1 MVSQLTACGHN
12 AGFGPRIE
20 RIALRPAGGARENGG
35 TMKHDADVFQGLIR
49 GRRSIRRYKPDPI
62 PEAALQRV
70 LEAATWAPSAHN
82 RQPWRFVVLSRVADR
97 EALARRMGELLRA
110 ARTAD
115 GDDSADIEVDVS
127 RSYARIAGAAA
138 AVVVFLTM
146 EDMDTYPDPRR
157 SHAEELMAV
166 QGAAMATQNLLI
178 AAHAEGLGACWMC
191 APLFC
196 QEEVGAALGVP
207 PHWRAQALVTLG
219 YPASKGKPA
228 NRRPVADVTLRGGR

>member
-1 MVSQLTACGHN
+1 MT
-12 AGFGPRIE
+12 
-20 RIALRPAGGARENGG
+20 G
-35 TMKHDADVFQGLIR
+35 TMSEEATAFHVLIR
-49 GRRSIRRYKPDPI
+49 GRRSIRRYQ
-62 PEAALQRV
+62 PEAIPADALQRI

-82 RQPWRFVVLSRVADR
+82 RQPWRFAVLTDQVER

-115 GDDSADIEVDVS
+115 GDDIQDIEGDVS
-127 RSYARIAGAAA
+127 RSYNRIAGAAA
-138 AVVVFLTM
+138 AVVVFMTM
-146 EDMDTYPDPRR
+146 EDMDTYPDARR
-157 SHAEELMAV
+157 SRAEELMAV
-166 QGAAMATQNLLI
+166 QGAAMATQSLLL

-207 PHWRAQALVTLG
+207 AHWQAQALITLG

-228 NRRPVADVTLRGGR
+228 SRRPLPEVMFEPPQ

>member
-1 MVSQLTACGHN
+1 MNEEA
-12 AGFGPRIE
+12 A
-20 RIALRPAGGARENGG
+20 
-35 TMKHDADVFQGLIR
+35 VFQSLIR
-49 GRRSIRRYKPDPI
+49 GRRSIRRYLPEPV
-62 PEAALQRV
+62 PEAVLQRV

-82 RQPWRFVVLSRVADR
+82 RQPWRFVVLSEPAHR

-115 GDDSADIEVDVS
+115 ADDTADIEADVS

-138 AVVVFLTM
+138 AIVVFLTM
-146 EDMDTYPDPRR
+146 EDMDTYPDARR

-196 QEEVGAALGVP
+196 QEEVAAALDVP
-207 PHWRAQALVTLG
+207 AHWQAQALVTLG

-228 NRRPVADVTLRGGR
+228 NRRPLAEVTLRGGR

>member
-1 MVSQLTACGHN
+1 MNDEASA
-12 AGFGPRIE
+12 
-20 RIALRPAGGARENGG
+20 
-35 TMKHDADVFQGLIR
+35 FQALIR
-49 GRRSIRRYKPDPI
+49 GRRSVRRYQAEPVPADV
-62 PEAALQRV
+62 LQRI

-82 RQPWRFVVLSRVADR
+82 RQPWRFVVLTEPSRR

-115 GDDSADIEVDVS
+115 ADDAADIEADVS
-127 RSYARIAGAAA
+127 RSYTRIAGAAA
-138 AVVVFLTM
+138 AIAVFLTL
-146 EDMDTYPDPRR
+146 EDMDTYPDARR

-207 PHWRAQALVTLG
+207 AHWQAQALITIG

-228 NRRPVADVTLRGGR
+228 TRRPVADVSFEAPR